1 MVPERVVPAVLGG
14 IASVALVRPMAA
26 FQLVYVAL
34 SVGAMVVLWGIP
46 EHRDWMTQR
55 APWLQT
61 VVTSLFIVSAS
72 AHGACSTTDPG
83 LVVDKDTY
91 DDAVSAYPWDGRFY
105 APGAKTFTDV
115 QLAGGKRGDID
126 QAPRARVALGR
137 CVQRMDHV
145 CPWTNCTVGRRNYK
159 YYYAFVATQ
168 TLYSALATVSMAVLA
183 AGRKPTPNTRW
194 LWFFGLMGASTAF
207 GTCGLCGFHTQLI
220 ANDMTTAEYAKLR
233 EGWSAPDGE
242 RLRLSDWPYPR
253 GLAANLRRLYSD
265 RL

>member
-46 EHRDWMTQR
+46 EHRDWLTQR

-91 DDAVSAYPWDGRFY
+91 DDAVRAYPWDGRFY

-126 QAPRARVALGR
+126 QLPRPRAALDVPVKGGAVGAR
-137 CVQRMDHV
+137 ELRDLVVREAEHV
-145 CPWTNCTVGRRNYK
+145 HHLVDDQHARIRTHLVNY
-159 YYYAFVATQ
+159 V
-168 TLYSALATVSMAVLA
+168 
-183 AGRKPTPNTRW
+183 
-194 LWFFGLMGASTAF
+194 
-207 GTCGLCGFHTQLI
+207 
-220 ANDMTTAEYAKLR
+220 
-233 EGWSAPDGE
+233 
-242 RLRLSDWPYPR
+242 
-253 GLAANLRRLYSD
+253 
-265 RL
+265 